1 LGNPVD
7 QLTEGV
13 YQVKILILGGT
24 GLISTAI
31 TKEFLQRGDDV
42 VLYNRGITPQRIP
55 PGVRIIHGDRNDF
68 KTFEQQISEVGS
80 FDCVID
86 MICFNKEQTESD
98 IRAFR
103 GRIGHFIFCSTV
115 NVYTKPA
122 PVYPVKEDSPRIP
135 VDDDY
140 GTKKVECED
149 TFLSA
154 FEEGNFPVTILRPA
168 QTYGEGGVLIHTFG
182 WSTTYIDRIR
192 KGKPIVVHGDGNSLW
207 NPCHVDDVA
216 HAFVM
221 AAGKTSTFGEAYN
234 TTGEEVITWNQY
246 HQKVAIALGAPAPKL
261 IHIPTDLL
269 VKISPDK
276 CWITYNN
283 FQGNNLFDNSKA
295 INDLDFRYSVSWI
308 NGVKRTVK
316 WLDDNNRIANSDIDL
331 FDDEVIQIWEKHS
344 KEIIDT
350 FQIKN

>member
-1 LGNPVD
+1 VN
-7 QLTEGV
+7 QL
-13 YQVKILILGGT
+13 KILILGGT

-31 TKEFLQRGDDV
+31 TKEFLRKGDDV
-42 VLYNRGITPQRIP
+42 YLYNRGITPKRFP
-55 PGVRIIHGDRNDF
+55 PGAKVIIGDRNDF
-68 KTFEQQISEVGS
+68 THFDQQMSDAGF

-86 MICFNKEQTESD
+86 MICFNKEQAESD

-103 GRIGHFIFCSTV
+103 DRIGHLIFCSTV

-122 PVYPVKEDSPRIP
+122 PVYPVRENSPRIP
-135 VDDDY
+135 IDDDY

-154 FEEGNFPVTILRPA
+154 YEEGVFPITILRPA

-216 HAFVM
+216 HAFVI
-221 AAGKTSTFGEAYN
+221 AAGNKVSFGKAYN

-246 HQKVAIALGAPAPKL
+246 HQKVAIALDAPSPKL

-283 FQGNNLFDNSKA
+283 FQGNNLFDNSNAKR
-295 INDLDFRYSVSWI
+295 DLDFRYSVSWI
-308 NGVKRTVK
+308 EGVKRTVS
-316 WLDDNNRIANSDIDL
+316 WLDENKKIIDSDNDP
-331 FDDEVIQIWEKHS
+331 FDDEVIRIWEKHS
-344 KEIIDT
+344 NEIINT
-350 FQIKN
+350 FQNKKQGEYYG